1 MGILILNTRLNCP
14 HAHLFAQVLYDAR
27 PSEVIYSD
35 SLEVSRASVIY
46 SKTTESS
53 RNSADLSLS
62 KLDLGSETVTSHLDV
77 NIDKEVE
84 LNASASDLAS
94 SRLNISAASR
104 ELEIVGSQPASVK
117 PRASQQMVD
126 VMSSRTDTN
135 LETVDG
141 KTVTKEVVTVS
152 SKSGVR
158 SERRSK
164 AVKESETVTTKEA
177 RVSSEESKRDS
188 ATSMEVREQTMTIGD
203 EDANIEVESEVNSPV
218 EKTASNLMFA
228 SEEEKAAMASATSL
242 AFSSKVVSSGKCT
255 IIFNPKYHLL
265 EVSHILWVFFIK
277 LVNKSIPV
285 IWITFIKHLKDMHS
299 GAIYTQI

>member
-1 MGILILNTRLNCP
+1 MGILILNTRLNFP
-14 HAHLFAQVLYDAR
+14 PAHLFAQVIYDAR

-135 LETVDG
+135 METVDG
-141 KTVTKEVVTVS
+141 KTVIKEVVTVS
-152 SKSGVR
+152 SKSGVK
-158 SERRSK
+158 SKRRSK
-164 AVKESETVTTKEA
+164 TVKASETVASKEA
-177 RVSSEESKRDS
+177 RVSSEESKRES
-188 ATSMEVREQTMTIGD
+188 ATSMEVREQTITIGD
-203 EDANIEVESEVNSPV
+203 EDVSIEVESEVNSPV

-242 AFSSKVVSSGKCT
+242 AFSSKVVSSEKM
-255 IIFNPKYHLL
+255 YHNL
-265 EVSHILWVFFIK
+265 
-277 LVNKSIPV
+277 
-285 IWITFIKHLKDMHS
+285 
-299 GAIYTQI
+299 